1 LVQAAAKQYR
11 PAPAPT
17 ELPADT
23 TLRKVTSA
31 GTFTLAGVTYIVGGP
46 YGFQQVLVITDCDKI
61 TVADLNGEILI
72 EHTRPHQAGNTSGT
86 VDPADPAPKPP

>member
-31 GTFTLAGVTYIVGGP
+31 GIFTLAGVTYIVGGP

-72 EHTRPHQAGNTSGT
+72 EHTRPHQA
-86 VDPADPAPKPP
+86 